1 VKHLAV
7 ISPAIMGPAY
17 FCEAAEIIGAA
28 AGGPPDRAKMI
39 DIFRRHGMT
48 VAAPPPAK

>member
-1 VKHLAV
+1 MKHLAV

-17 FCEAAEIIGAA
+17 FREAAEIIGAA